1 MSTIKYAPKLPL
13 ELDSDNNFIKI
24 DDILQ
29 NVRQKLKMLVL
40 TNPGEKLMDPEFG
53 VGIRKYLFE
62 SETGLINYT
71 YFNGTLTSIQ
81 VQDFE
86 ATIKQSIVAQTA
98 KYADDITIL
107 DVKASLEEQTL
118 YLEINYNYKG
128 FLQDT
133 LELNITV

>member
-1 MSTIKYAPKLPL
+1 MSKIKYAPKLPL

-29 NVRQKLKMLVL
+29 NTRQKLKMLVM

-53 VGIRKYLFE
+53 VGIRNYLFE
-62 SETGLINYT
+62 PENGLVNYT
-71 YFNGTLTSIQ
+71 YFNGNISSIQ
-81 VQDFE
+81 IQDFQS
-86 ATIKQSIVAQTA
+86 TIKQSINAQVA
-98 KYADDITIL
+98 KYANDITIY
-107 DVKASLEEQTL
+107 DVKATLEEQTL
-118 YLEINYNYKG
+118 YLEIDYNYKG